1 MRIDTRSIK
10 IDSCHDCVYA
20 NGSWLRIT
28 ETMMMIM
35 IIIFMMMPP
44 MDDDDDYNLDDDA
57 TDGMLHLRVAVN
69 YTKSGQANEK
79 PFWNCS

>member
-1 MRIDTRSIK
+1 MAQNHRND
-10 IDSCHDCVYA
+10 V
-20 NGSWLRIT
+20 
-28 ETMMMIM
+28 
-35 IIIFMMMPP
+35 
-44 MDDDDDYNLDDDA
+44 DDDDDYNLDDDA